1 MTILDFQEQ
10 LPQAVL
16 QKGKDYYLKG
26 KVSDV
31 LEINGECSA
40 VVEGREEYVV
50 NISTAGNYIT
60 HTSCTCKTFNY
71 YDHCKHVAAVLFA
84 MYGEALPDLD
94 EAEPYLLGLLDKL
107 PAEDMRFFL
116 MKELLEDDALA
127 ERLMEF
133 AETAIDSHGVY
144 KHVDAINQSFLVSKT
159 EKYDKYSSNLLGSKA
174 STPTEHLLKKAR
186 TAYQSGD
193 VTTAFD
199 IIFAV
204 ISKLPAFNTDEQ
216 DEVGHYQTVVE
227 EAFLLL
233 DEICTTTELDGY
245 NLRRLARKA
254 AQGLW
259 SEFYTIDDFSIHWLD
274 ILVKHGQ
281 SMIEKEEILRIIDS
295 IADNAKKE
303 EYGDSYARLM
313 AAREAIA
320 AGKGQ
325 AEKEIKEVPVST
337 SGKKKLLPI
346 PEVAPP
352 AEKKKPAPPSEKK
365 LAYMKERADLEA
377 QLLEL
382 EKEGPQKQYQQT
394 QKELIVLMQQNNDI
408 YGVRLFGSLF
418 YKESGDPYFY
428 EAIKTT
434 YTNQDWENLVAG
446 IK

>member
-10 LPQAVL
+10 LPQAIL
-16 QKGKDYYLKG
+16 KSGKDYYLKG

-60 HTSCTCKTFNY
+60 HTSCTCKAFDY
-71 YDHCKHVAAVLFA
+71 HDHCKHVVAVLYA
-84 MYGEALPDLD
+84 MYDEALPDID
-94 EAEPYLLGLLDKL
+94 EADPYLMGLLDKL
-107 PAEDMRFFL
+107 SADDMRLFL
-116 MKELLEDDALA
+116 KKSLLEDEVLA
-127 ERLMEF
+127 EQLMEF

-144 KHVDAINQSFLVSKT
+144 RHVDAINQSFLFTKA
-159 EKYDKYSSNLLGSKA
+159 EKYDKYSSNLPGSKA

-186 TAYQSGD
+186 TAYQKGD
-193 VTTAFD
+193 VTTALD

-216 DEVGHYQTVVE
+216 DETGHYQTVVE
-227 EAFLLL
+227 EAFILL
-233 DEICTTTELDGY
+233 DEICTTTELDGF

-259 SEFYTIDDFSIHWLD
+259 SEFYTIEDFSIHWLD

-281 SMIEKEEILRIIDS
+281 SMIEKEEVLRIIDS

-325 AEKEIKEVPVST
+325 AEKVIKEAPAAT

-352 AEKKKPAPPSEKK
+352 AEKKKVTPPTEKK

-377 QLLEL
+377 QLAEL

-408 YGVRLFGSLF
+408 YGVRLFGTRF
-418 YKESGDPYFY
+418 YKENGDLYFY
-428 EAIKTT
+428 EAIKST
-434 YTNQDWENLVAG
+434 YTNKDWETLVSG